1 MKKITIDDLPENS
14 FFHFTHISNIED
26 IKENGLKST
35 VGENSA
41 GIENTPKVFFSVGEI
56 GILEIMEVWLR
67 ILINKI
73 YGSKDILNLYNYER
87 YEEKQER
94 LITWADEFISQKYL
108 DDSIRKGLLFEYF
121 YNYLKERIYLVLD
134 IEEGKDYLIDDLDE
148 HKAKLNNEQASLE
161 YLIAKEQ
168 YGPFSDF
175 NTNQV
180 DNWNMHTK
188 TNTSISRDKIK
199 QVTTNIGEEDVLS
212 IVLEVYAK
220 NKWEIEYRL
229 LLDDFIEYAKNKE
242 LIKEGRGYDQNNNSR
257 IYKRKVLTRSDKR
270 I

>member
-14 FFHFTHISNIED
+14 FFHFTHINNIED

-134 IEEGKDYLIDDLDE
+134 IEEGKDYLIDDLD
-148 HKAKLNNEQASLE
+148 
-161 YLIAKEQ
+161 
-168 YGPFSDF
+168 
-175 NTNQV
+175 V
-180 DNWNMHTK
+180 
-188 TNTSISRDKIK
+188 R
-199 QVTTNIGEEDVLS
+199 
-212 IVLEVYAK
+212 
-220 NKWEIEYRL
+220 
-229 LLDDFIEYAKNKE
+229 
-242 LIKEGRGYDQNNNSR
+242 
-257 IYKRKVLTRSDKR
+257 
-270 I
+270 

>member
-26 IKENGLKST
+26 IKEKGLKST

-148 HKAKLNNEQASLE
+148 HKAKLNNEQDSLE

-242 LIKEGRGYDQNNNSR
+242 LIKEGREYDQNNNSR

>member
-41 GIENTPKVFFSVGEI
+41 GIENTPKVFFSVGEM

-108 DDSIRKGLLFEYF
+108 DDSIR
-121 YNYLKERIYLVLD
+121 
-134 IEEGKDYLIDDLDE
+134 DYI
-148 HKAKLNNEQASLE
+148 
-161 YLIAKEQ
+161 
-168 YGPFSDF
+168 
-175 NTNQV
+175 
-180 DNWNMHTK
+180 
-188 TNTSISRDKIK
+188 
-199 QVTTNIGEEDVLS
+199 
-212 IVLEVYAK
+212 
-220 NKWEIEYRL
+220 
-229 LLDDFIEYAKNKE
+229 
-242 LIKEGRGYDQNNNSR
+242 
-257 IYKRKVLTRSDKR
+257 
-270 I
+270 

>member
-14 FFHFTHISNIED
+14 FFHFTHINNIED

-229 LLDDFIEYAKNKE
+229 LLDDFIEYARNKE
-242 LIKEGRGYDQNNNSR
+242 LIKEGREYDQNNNSR

>member
-1 MKKITIDDLPENS
+1 M
-14 FFHFTHISNIED
+14 
-26 IKENGLKST
+26 
-35 VGENSA
+35 
-41 GIENTPKVFFSVGEI
+41 
-56 GILEIMEVWLR
+56 
-67 ILINKI
+67 
-73 YGSKDILNLYNYER
+73 
-87 YEEKQER
+87 
-94 LITWADEFISQKYL
+94 
-108 DDSIRKGLLFEYF
+108 
-121 YNYLKERIYLVLD
+121 D
-134 IEEGKDYLIDDLDE
+134 IEPLYK

-199 QVTTNIGEEDVLS
+199 QVTTNTGEEDVLS

-220 NKWEIEYRL
+220 NKWKIEYRL

-242 LIKEGRGYDQNNNSR
+242 LIKEGREYDQNNNSR
-257 IYKRKVLTRSDKR
+257 IYKRKVLARSDKR